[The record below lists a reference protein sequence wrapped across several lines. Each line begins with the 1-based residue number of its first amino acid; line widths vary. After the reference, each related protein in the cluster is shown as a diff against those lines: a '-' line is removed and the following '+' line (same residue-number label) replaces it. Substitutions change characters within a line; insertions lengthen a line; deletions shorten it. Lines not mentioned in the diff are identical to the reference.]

1 MGREAIAVLGLGLVL
16 LVAAA
21 PAGASHVGLRAPPV
35 DPVAAPVPAG
45 PTPSSNGQPG
55 TSGARGELSV
65 STLDPAA
72 MPNQGLQTN
81 LTAFA
86 TTPLPADTSFQ
97 VAASETIGGFDAV
110 FGIFENE
117 AQLPVAFFSVFTNS
131 SDTLV
136 HQVYWSGL
144 LLYPGEP
151 YDFQL
156 VPVNATDWELSVN
169 GAEFGGN
176 NSSAYF
182 DFGTDAATWLAG
194 LLFSEVTFY
203 ATTSPVPVLLNVPL
217 AFAVREGG
225 AWYLPTSSSTSF
237 SGAGGSPWGVEGRIQ
252 HPTLAPGEINTGTS
266 VAALPDNTSLW
277 TGGPVPVRVGLTL
290 SALSGVGTTPFFL
303 DVVVDDTSGAPVPG
317 ASLFVGDSL
326 GGSSLVTLLV
336 TNGSGGAEDALLL
349 PNVSADTPDLI
360 QAVVTSFGYSGS
372 SGASV
377 EVTPPIQLF
386 IAIHGLPGAI
396 APAAVAS
403 FMVTVTDAAG
413 APVGGASLDLT
424 VVASG
429 GQITPASAVTYPN
442 GTLDVEVVA
451 AAVPTVMVIDVNVT
465 ADGAWGHASVNLTV
479 AIPPPSFG
487 AQYGGEIELGVGL
500 AIVAALVVIV
510 LARFRGRR
518 PRPLPPSHGIRWGE
532 PSIGPS
538 GDSDAP
544 PTTRTP
550 PSAGTP

>member
-1 MGREAIAVLGLGLVL
+1 MGREALAVLGLGLIFL
-16 LVAAA
+16 IAAV
-21 PAGASHVGLRAPPV
+21 PADASHVGPRAPP
-35 DPVAAPVPAG
+35 AAPDGSAPRLVPATASASG
-45 PTPSSNGQPG
+45 PGATGG
-55 TSGARGELSV
+55 TGRLVVTTS
-65 STLDPAA
+65 DPAA

-86 TTPLPADTSFQ
+86 TTPLPPDTSFQ
-97 VAASETIGGFDAV
+97 VSGSETIGGFDAV
-110 FGIFENE
+110 FGIFEN
-117 AQLPVAFFSVFTNS
+117 ASQLPVAFFAVFNNS
-131 SDTLV
+131 TDTRV
-136 HQVYWSGL
+136 HQVYWPGL

-156 VPVNATDWELSVN
+156 VPVNATDWELSIN
-169 GAEFGGN
+169 GAEFGDN
-176 NSSAYF
+176 DSAAYF

-194 LLFSEVTFY
+194 LLFSEITFY
-203 ATTSPVPVLLNVPL
+203 ATTSPVPPFLNIPL

-237 SGAGGSPWGVEGRIQ
+237 TGAGGSPWGIEGRLQ
-252 HPTLAPGEINTGTS
+252 HPTLAPGELDTGTS
-266 VAALPDNTSLW
+266 LAALADNTSLW
-277 TGGPVPVRVGLTL
+277 TGGRVPVRVDLTL
-290 SALSGVGTTPFFL
+290 SAPSAVGTTPFFV

-326 GGSSLVTLLV
+326 GGTSLVTPLV

-377 EVTPPIQLF
+377 DVTPPIQLF
-386 IAIHGLPGAI
+386 LAVHGLPEEI
-396 APAAVAS
+396 APTAAAS
-403 FMVTVTDAAG
+403 FTVTVTDAAG
-413 APVGGASLDLT
+413 APVSGASLDIS
-424 VVASG
+424 VVGSG
-429 GQITPASAVTYPN
+429 GQVTPATAVTDPN
-442 GTLDVEVVA
+442 GTIDEELVA
-451 AAVPTVMVIDVNVT
+451 AAVATVMVIDVNVT
-465 ADGAWGHASVNLTV
+465 ADGAWGHSAVNLTV
-479 AIPPPSFG
+479 AVAPPGFA
-487 AQYGGEIELGVGL
+487 AQYGGEIELGVAL

-532 PSIGPS
+532 PAGAPGGTSN
-538 GDSDAP
+538 AP
-544 PTTRTP
+544 PTTRRP